1 MFKFPDWC
9 YSKLPSNAKFW
20 VLAWIVWFAVLWG
33 ASSIQGDSD
42 GVPFI
47 PHIDK
52 IQHFCFFMAGG
63 FLLANFLYL
72 KIFPKWSWKR
82 IILITLLAGA
92 SIGGIDEYH
101 QTKTEGRSGN
111 DPADWT
117 ADVCGTLS
125 GAFYCFCM
133 WGRLKK
139 GEIRQLKFMTK
150 LIINAHII
158 SPDLEIEN
166 GSIVMRDGKI
176 LSVHEGSEPPPAADE
191 IYDAA
196 GNYAFP
202 GFIDI
207 HAHGADSKDVCDNEP
222 ESIRHIAKV
231 KLNEGVTTWLPT
243 TLTQPQEKL
252 IEIAKNCAEYM
263 KNQEFAKTPG
273 LHVEGPF
280 INVSKAGAQNPE
292 YVREPNIQ
300 ELMEIHHIA
309 PVIVFSIAPCR
320 HKACEV
326 IQAAKSCGISSSAA
340 HTEATYAEVMAAKN
354 AGLTHLTHFGNAMTP
369 LHHRE
374 IGMIGAGLLDHD
386 LKLELICDGIH
397 LAPDFLKLV
406 FRMKPIEQIIMIT
419 DSMAGSWINN
429 GECQLGGLDVIVEN
443 KVARLKEGGALAGS
457 TLLYNEGLALV
468 AELTS
473 LPLTEIV
480 KATSWNQAQSLG
492 LEGVGKI
499 AVGFCADIALLDKN
513 FRCIQTFV
521 DGVAM
526 L

>member
-1 MFKFPDWC
+1 
-9 YSKLPSNAKFW
+9 
-20 VLAWIVWFAVLWG
+20 
-33 ASSIQGDSD
+33 
-42 GVPFI
+42 
-47 PHIDK
+47 
-52 IQHFCFFMAGG
+52 
-63 FLLANFLYL
+63 
-72 KIFPKWSWKR
+72 
-82 IILITLLAGA
+82 
-92 SIGGIDEYH
+92 
-101 QTKTEGRSGN
+101 
-111 DPADWT
+111 
-117 ADVCGTLS
+117 
-125 GAFYCFCM
+125 
-133 WGRLKK
+133 
-139 GEIRQLKFMTK
+139 MTK

-166 GSIVMRDGKI
+166 GVIAIRDGKI
-176 LSVHEGSEPPPAADE
+176 LAVHRDSGNLPAADE

-207 HAHGADSKDVCDNEP
+207 HSHGADTKDVCDNVL
-222 ESIRHIAKV
+222 ESIRHIAKT
-231 KLNEGVTTWLPT
+231 KLKEGVTTWLPT

-252 IEIAKNCAEYM
+252 LEIAHKCAQYM
-263 KNQEFAKTPG
+263 SNQEFVKTPG
-273 LHVEGPF
+273 LHIEGPF
-280 INVSKAGAQNPE
+280 ISVSKAGAQNPQ
-292 YVREPNIQ
+292 YVREPNIA
-300 ELMEIHHIA
+300 ELKEIHAIA
-309 PVIVFSIAPCR
+309 PVVVFSIAPCR
-320 HKACEV
+320 PNACEV
-326 IQAAKSCGISSSAA
+326 IRAAKSLGISSSAA
-340 HTEATYAEVMAAKN
+340 HSEATHAEVIAAKN

-374 IGMIGAGLLDHD
+374 IGMVGTGLLDDD

-397 LAPDFLKLV
+397 LAPDFLKLI
-406 FRMKPIEQIIMIT
+406 FKTKPIEQIIMIT

-443 KVARLKEGGALAGS
+443 KVARLKNGGALAGS
-457 TLLYNEGLALV
+457 TLLYNEGVALIS
-468 AELTS
+468 EITE

-521 DGVAM
+521 DGIAM